1 MLKVIMI
8 PREDLIELVKD
19 YILSYEGD
27 YIDDIEDIDITH
39 EGLEVSYET
48 EGFENDD
55 E

>member
-1 MLKVIMI
+1 MLKVITI
-8 PREDLIELVKD
+8 LREDLIELIKD

-27 YIDDIEDIDITH
+27 YIDDIDDMDITH

-48 EGFENDD
+48 EGFEND